1 MKSVLAPLPYG
12 GSLTLWAYMV
22 QATHVVLE
30 QHDHYQK
37 QTQRNRLYIHG
48 ANGKLMLS
56 IPIKHLGQKGHQPYR
71 EVCIDNSF
79 NWQGQHWKSLQAA
92 YRSSP
97 YFEFYEDDLTFLY
110 KEKFETLYKYNDAYF
125 NVLRNLIGI
134 SARISY
140 SENYTKTTSDID
152 IRVLQ
157 EIKKNTYTLGLR
169 YNQVFQDKN
178 GFIPELSV
186 LDILFNTG
194 PQAFGLLKKC
204 KLPKML

>member
-1 MKSVLAPLPYG
+1 MESVLAPLTYG
-12 GSLTLWAYMV
+12 GSLTLWAYMA
-22 QATHVVLE
+22 QATQVVLE

-97 YFEFYEDDLTFLY
+97 YFEFYEDDLAFLY
-110 KEKFETLYKYNDAYF
+110 KKKFEALYKF
-125 NVLRNLIGI
+125 NASFFDVLRNLIGI
-134 SARISY
+134 SARISH
-140 SENYTKTTSDID
+140 TKTYEKISSNKD
-152 IRVLQ
+152 IRILQ
-157 EIKKNTYTLGLR
+157 EVKKETPHVELC
-169 YNQVFQDKN
+169 YNQVFQEKN
-178 GFIPELSV
+178 GFIPDLCV

-194 PQAFGLLKKC
+194 PQTLEFLKKC
-204 KLPKML
+204 QLSKKL